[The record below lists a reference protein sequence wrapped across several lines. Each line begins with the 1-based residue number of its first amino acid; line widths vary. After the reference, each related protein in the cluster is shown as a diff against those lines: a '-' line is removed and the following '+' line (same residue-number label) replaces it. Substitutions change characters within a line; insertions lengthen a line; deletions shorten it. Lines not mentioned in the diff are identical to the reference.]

1 MIKQNSLVNK
11 NFSVSNLL
19 FLVLFEVDE
28 HSPEVAHLFA
38 DRTQFFGNFF
48 LKVLKIIDVLF
59 KQAHILFEELF
70 DACNEQHCFVFSWSV
85 GPIARDLLAV
95 YVCHLL
101 LNLTK
106 I

>member
-1 MIKQNSLVNK
+1 
-11 NFSVSNLL
+11 
-19 FLVLFEVDE
+19 
-28 HSPEVAHLFA
+28 
-38 DRTQFFGNFF
+38 
-48 LKVLKIIDVLF
+48 VLF